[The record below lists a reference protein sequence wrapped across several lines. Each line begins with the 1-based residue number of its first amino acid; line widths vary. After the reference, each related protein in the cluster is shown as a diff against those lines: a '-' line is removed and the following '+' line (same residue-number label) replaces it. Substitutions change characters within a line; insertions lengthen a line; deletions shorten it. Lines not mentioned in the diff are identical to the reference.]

1 MDKKNVKHSEELM
14 GEKPFTIYGLYNKL
28 LDEQHILIAGMT
40 GAGKSVFLT
49 GLIVTSFSRP
59 SYRIICDPKKVDYI
73 RYRNCI
79 GTYHA
84 ATFPEIKAALK
95 LAIDNIDMR
104 YDAMMAAGQSKST
117 EPPIYLIV
125 DELATLLA
133 EEPKTFMPLLTK
145 IGNLGRAANVHM
157 ILASQCTLRE
167 IISTRLQVKIGT
179 RVALHCDT
187 ANDSRTIIGVPGAEE
202 LPKYGK
208 CLVKFLG
215 ESEIIKTDVKVYS
228 EENITELTETLQR
241 KTPFKWNI

>member
-1 MDKKNVKHSEELM
+1 MQNQDEIM
-14 GEKPFTIYGLYNKL
+14 YFYGLYNKL
-28 LDEQHILIAGMT
+28 MDEQHVLIAGMT
-40 GAGKSVFLT
+40 GSGKSVFLT
-49 GLIVTSFSRP
+49 GFIHTTFSRKAFR
-59 SYRIICDPKKVDYI
+59 YICDPKKVDYI

-84 ATFPEIKAALK
+84 ATFPEIKAALEGV
-95 LAIDNIDMR
+95 IYNIDKR

-167 IISTRLQVKIGT
+167 IISTRLQVNIGT

-208 CLVKFLG
+208 CLIKFLG
-215 ESEIIKTDVKVYS
+215 ESEIIKTSVPMYT
-228 EENITELTETLQR
+228 EEEIQKIIDLAKR
-241 KTPFKWNI
+241 AGKGIDWNLEV